1 MQIICP
7 DANQEIDLHRRFARI
22 CGEEGGLDVICLAE
36 TTNEFPINR
45 YGSDGAASIAQMG
58 RVIDVW
64 ERAIPGVLTA
74 QGAIPQNEEPE
85 SLTKASTHG
94 DLCAVHVTRSPF
106 PMALKRTLG
115 LVYWEGD
122 YRGFPKAFW
131 EGEPAGPGQDAFDR
145 LDDPAQLTA
154 LYAMHALT
162 GQASVYFNGPAVR
175 SHAPLES
182 TWGFTQLPALFAHQL
197 PEDLVVWEHG
207 SNRHGGIE
215 YWWQGKAFRTAT
227 TKEWDTSPPQPIARW
242 TLYAGDEVAE
252 GTGTPPRCTGLLV
265 GTFA

>member
-1 MQIICP
+1 
-7 DANQEIDLHRRFARI
+7 
-22 CGEEGGLDVICLAE
+22 
-36 TTNEFPINR
+36 
-45 YGSDGAASIAQMG
+45 
-58 RVIDVW
+58 
-64 ERAIPGVLTA
+64 
-74 QGAIPQNEEPE
+74 
-85 SLTKASTHG
+85 
-94 DLCAVHVTRSPF
+94 
-106 PMALKRTLG
+106 
-115 LVYWEGD
+115 
-122 YRGFPKAFW
+122 
-131 EGEPAGPGQDAFDR
+131 
-145 LDDPAQLTA
+145 
-154 LYAMHALT
+154 MHALT